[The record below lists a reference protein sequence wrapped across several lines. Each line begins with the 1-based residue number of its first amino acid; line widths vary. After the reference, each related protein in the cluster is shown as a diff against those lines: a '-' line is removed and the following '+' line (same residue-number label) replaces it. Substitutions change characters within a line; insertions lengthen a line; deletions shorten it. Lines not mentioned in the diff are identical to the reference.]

1 MPKAAPATVREI
13 EELRK
18 KLRHHEYRYYTLD
31 EPEISDAAYDRL
43 MNRLK
48 ELEVAHPDLVMPDSP
63 TVRVGGAP
71 REGFSTVRHARP
83 MLSLDNA
90 FSYDAL
96 RDWDRR
102 VREGSGQEKIEYI
115 AEHKFDGLSI
125 SLQYEDGVLVRGV
138 TRGDGTTGEDVT
150 PNVKTIRSIP
160 LRVEAVKLKKVKLPL
175 DLEVRGEVMMTRKA
189 FEALNRQQEQ
199 IGGKIF
205 VNARNSA
212 AGAVSVL
219 GPATTPA
226 RRLDCFAYY
235 LLVDGKV
242 PFAKHSESLQ
252 TLKQLHFRAS
262 DDWKLCAGIEAVIAY
277 CDDWDAK
284 REKLAYEI
292 DGVVAKVNSIPIQN
306 ELGYTSKAP
315 RWAIAYKYPARQETT
330 VVNDIIVQVGRT
342 GTLTPVAV
350 LEPVQVG
357 GVTVS
362 RSTLHNMDE
371 IERLGLQ
378 IGDTVLIERAGEV
391 IPHVLKV
398 VKEGKNRKPFRMP
411 KHCPECGSTIH
422 HAEGE
427 VAYRCVNAAC
437 PAKRRESILHFAGRH
452 AMNIDGLG
460 DKIVDQLVDKG
471 LAKDVADLYSLKF
484 EEVAGL
490 ERMAEK
496 VEQKLLE
503 EIEASKKNALAR
515 RIYALG
521 IQFVGERTGQLLAE
535 HFSSLEEL
543 AAAKEEQLVEVP
555 EVGPKVAASTVEFFS
570 EAANRQ
576 LVKKLHKAGVHPTAE
591 KRRVKSDK
599 FAGKSFVFTGGLA
612 NRSREEAGEIV
623 QQHGGK
629 VSGSVS
635 KKTDY
640 VVVGTDPGS
649 KHDKAKKLGV
659 TILTEAEFDK
669 LLGLQKPSAR
679 HCLGFLRA
687 WHLAMFLGGSRYAPV
702 RFFRLASHTPYDV
715 IVFSAFRVGNL
726 YSEKTPSGS
735 LCGKY
740 CLCALLLLTC
750 FCRK

>member
-1 MPKAAPATVREI
+1 MAKAAPASVKKEI
-13 EELRK
+13 EDLRE
-18 KLRHHEYRYYTLD
+18 KLRYHEYRYYVLD
-31 EPEISDAAYDRL
+31 EPEISDAAYDRM

-48 ELEVAHPDLVMPDSP
+48 ELEAAHPELVTPDSL

-71 REGFSTVRHARP
+71 RDGFSTVRHARA

-96 RDWDRR
+96 REWDRR
-102 VREGSGQEKIEYI
+102 VREGSGQQKIEYI

-125 SLQYEDGVLVRGV
+125 SLQYKDGVLMRGV

-160 LRVEAVKLKKVKLPL
+160 LRVDAAVLKKNKLPSEF
-175 DLEVRGEVMMTRKA
+175 EVRGEIMMTKRA

-212 AGAVSVL
+212 AGAVRVL
-219 GPATTPA
+219 DPAITAA
-226 RRLDCFAYY
+226 RRLDFFAYY

-242 PFAKHSESLQ
+242 PFPKHSDSLQ
-252 TLKQLHFRAS
+252 ALKQLRFRAS
-262 DDWKLCAGIEAVIAY
+262 DDWKLCAGIETVTAY
-277 CDDWDAK
+277 CDDWDGK
-284 REKLAYEI
+284 REKLPYEI
-292 DGVVAKVNSIPIQN
+292 DGVVVKVNSIPIQN

-330 VVNDIIVQVGRT
+330 VVYDIIVQVGRT
-342 GTLTPVAV
+342 GTLTPVAM

-398 VKEGKNRKPFRMP
+398 TKEGKPRKPFRMP
-411 KHCPECGSTIH
+411 KHCPECGSAIH
-422 HAEGE
+422 HIEGE

-437 PAKRRESILHFAGRH
+437 PAKRKESILHFAGRH

-460 DKIVDQLVDKG
+460 DKIVDQLVDKE
-471 LAKDVADLYSLKF
+471 LVKDVADLYALK
-484 EEVAGL
+484 EDEVAGL

-496 VEQKLLE
+496 SAQNLLE
-503 EIEASKKNALAR
+503 EIEASKENSLER
-515 RIYALG
+515 LIYALG

-555 EVGPKVAASTVEFFS
+555 EVGPKVAASIVEFFS
-570 EAANRQ
+570 EPANRQ
-576 LVKKLHKAGVHPTAE
+576 LIKKLNKAGVHPTAE
-591 KRRVKSDK
+591 KRKVKSDK

-629 VSGSVS
+629 ISSSVS

-640 VVVGTDPGS
+640 VVVGADPGS
-649 KHDKAKKLGV
+649 KYEKAKELGV
-659 TILTEAEFDK
+659 TILSESEFEK
-669 LLGLQKPSAR
+669 LVGLK
-679 HCLGFLRA
+679 
-687 WHLAMFLGGSRYAPV
+687 
-702 RFFRLASHTPYDV
+702 
-715 IVFSAFRVGNL
+715 
-726 YSEKTPSGS
+726 
-735 LCGKY
+735 
-740 CLCALLLLTC
+740 
-750 FCRK
+750 

>member
-1 MPKAAPATVREI
+1 MTGEESAEGFMAKAAPASVKKEI
-13 EELRK
+13 EELRE
-18 KLRHHEYRYYTLD
+18 KLRYHEYRYYLLD
-31 EPEISDAAYDRL
+31 DPEISDAAYDRM

-48 ELEVAHPDLVMPDSP
+48 ELEAAYPELVTPDSL

-71 REGFSTVRHARP
+71 REGFTKVQHARA

-96 RDWDRR
+96 REWDRR

-125 SLQYEDGVLVRGV
+125 SLQYEDGVLARGV

-160 LRVEAVKLKKVKLPL
+160 LRVDAGVLKKNKLRS
-175 DLEVRGEVMMTRKA
+175 DFEVRGEIMMTKKA
-189 FEALNRQQEQ
+189 FEALNRKQEET
-199 IGGKIF
+199 GGKIF

-212 AGAVSVL
+212 AGAVRVL
-219 GPATTPA
+219 DPAITA
-226 RRLDCFAYY
+226 ERRLDFFAYY

-242 PFAKHSESLQ
+242 PFPKHSDSLQ
-252 TLKQLHFRAS
+252 ALKQLRFRAS
-262 DDWKLCAGIEAVIAY
+262 DDWKLCAGIEAVTAY
-277 CDDWDAK
+277 CEDWDAK
-284 REKLAYEI
+284 REKLPYEI
-292 DGVVAKVNSIPIQN
+292 DGVVVKVNSIPIQN

-371 IERLGLQ
+371 IDRLGLQ
-378 IGDTVLIERAGEV
+378 FGDTVLIERAGEV

-398 VKEGKNRKPFRMP
+398 TKEGRNRRPFRMP
-411 KHCPECGSTIH
+411 KNCPECGSRIH
-422 HAEGE
+422 KSEDE

-437 PAKRRESILHFAGRH
+437 PAKRKESLLHFASRH
-452 AMNIDGLG
+452 AMDIDGLG

-471 LAKDVADLYSLKF
+471 MAKDVADLYSLKL

-496 VEQKLLE
+496 SAQNLLD
-503 EIEASKKNALAR
+503 EIAASKKNSLAR
-515 RIYALG
+515 LIYALG
-521 IQFVGERTGQLLAE
+521 IRMVGERTGQLLAE
-535 HFSSLEEL
+535 HFSSLDEL
-543 AAAKEEQLVEVP
+543 AEAKEEQLFEVT
-555 EVGPKVAASTVEFFS
+555 EVGPKVAAAIAEFFS
-570 EAANRQ
+570 ESANRKII
-576 LVKKLHKAGVHPTAE
+576 KKLDKAGVRPTAE
-591 KRRVKSDK
+591 KRVVKSQK
-599 FAGKSFVFTGGLA
+599 FAGKSFVFTGALA
-612 NRSREEAGEIV
+612 NRSREEAGQLV
-623 QQHGGK
+623 MQHGAK

-649 KHDKAKKLGV
+649 KYDKAKELGV
-659 TILTEAEFDK
+659 PVLTEPEFEK
-669 LLGLQKPSAR
+669 LLRS
-679 HCLGFLRA
+679 
-687 WHLAMFLGGSRYAPV
+687 V
-702 RFFRLASHTPYDV
+702 
-715 IVFSAFRVGNL
+715 
-726 YSEKTPSGS
+726 
-735 LCGKY
+735 
-740 CLCALLLLTC
+740 
-750 FCRK
+750 